1 VGANYLAGRE
11 FPPNRINTRSVNDC
25 ESSIREGVEKRILR
39 RDRYWGIK
47 DFCKYEYER
56 NFVGQKKI
64 SKYSQDFTIT
74 EKSIEKIVDVL
85 TEKAVEIQTQPFTST
100 ESTIELILLT
110 TTSLGLVEVGEGM
123 ETTSSLREDASSR
136 EKSPQVLGFIIKT
149 LLVILAVVFVV
160 FFIRNR
166 KSRSL
171 YP

>member
-1 VGANYLAGRE
+1 
-11 FPPNRINTRSVNDC
+11 
-25 ESSIREGVEKRILR
+25 
-39 RDRYWGIK
+39 
-47 DFCKYEYER
+47 
-56 NFVGQKKI
+56 VGQKKI